1 MAIIRKSGKSLVPP
15 NIEVMVVPIILIT
28 VLIILSILVVK
39 IGISKVNSQREKLTV
54 AQRDETIFKQKQ
66 EILQEVQGEALSL
79 ADLSAS
85 AIPNK
90 NPALAVISQLKNLAS
105 LRSVVLSNLQV
116 GSKSGAEKGMSKV
129 DISFDV
135 DGDFSFVLDF
145 LQDTSKIAPIS
156 QIEKIEINQ
165 TVGATRASTSM
176 VSFWA
181 PFPKKLPPLTE
192 AAKDLSVEELSLI
205 RSLSELTPP
214 VFLEIAPSVPSAR
227 ADPFAF

>member
-1 MAIIRKSGKSLVPP
+1 MAIIKKSGKSLVPP
-15 NIEVMVVPIILIT
+15 NIEVMVIPFILIT
-28 VLIILSILVVK
+28 VLIILSILVAK

-66 EILQEVQGEALSL
+66 EILQEVQGEVLSL
-79 ADLSAS
+79 ADLSVS
-85 AIPNK
+85 AVPNK

-135 DGDFSFVLDF
+135 DGDFSSVLDF

-156 QIEKIEINQ
+156 RIEKIEINQ
-165 TVGATRASTSM
+165 AVGATRANTTM
-176 VSFWA
+176 ISFWA

>member
-1 MAIIRKSGKSLVPP
+1 MAIIRKSGKSLMPP

-39 IGISKVNSQREKLTV
+39 IGISKINSQREKLTV
-54 AQRDETIFKQKQ
+54 AQRDEAIFKQKQ
-66 EILQEVQGEALSL
+66 EILQEVQGEVLSL

-85 AIPNK
+85 AVPNK

-105 LRSVVLSNLQV
+105 SRSVVLSNLQV
-116 GSKSGAEKGMSKV
+116 GSKSGAEKGISKV

-135 DGDFSFVLDF
+135 DGDFSSVLDF

-165 TVGATRASTSM
+165 TVGATHANTTM
-176 VSFWA
+176 ISFWA

-192 AAKDLSVEELSLI
+192 AAKDLSAEELSLI

>member
-1 MAIIRKSGKSLVPP
+1 MPS
-15 NIEVMVVPIILIT
+15 NIEVMVVPIVLIT
-28 VLIILSILVVK
+28 VLIILSILVAK

-54 AQRDETIFKQKQ
+54 AQTDEVIFKQKQ
-66 EILQEVQGEALSL
+66 EILQEVQGEVLSL

-85 AIPNK
+85 AVPNK

-105 LRSVVLSNLQV
+105 SKSVVLSNLQV
-116 GSKSGAEKGMSKV
+116 GSKSGIGKEISKV

-135 DGDFSFVLDF
+135 DGDFSSVLDF

-165 TVGATRASTSM
+165 AAGATRASTAM

-192 AAKDLSVEELSLI
+192 PAKDLSAEELSLI

-214 VFLEIAPSVPSAR
+214 AFLEITPLAPSER
-227 ADPFAF
+227 GDPFAF

>member
-28 VLIILSILVVK
+28 VLIILSILVAK

-66 EILQEVQGEALSL
+66 EILQEVQGEVLSL

-85 AIPNK
+85 AVPNK

-135 DGDFSFVLDF
+135 DGDFSSVLDF

-165 TVGATRASTSM
+165 TVGATRANTTM

>member
-28 VLIILSILVVK
+28 VLIILSILVAK

-66 EILQEVQGEALSL
+66 EILQEVQGEVLSL

-85 AIPNK
+85 AVPNK

-135 DGDFSFVLDF
+135 DGDFSSVLDF

-165 TVGATRASTSM
+165 TVGATRANTTM

-192 AAKDLSVEELSLI
+192 AAKDLSAEELSLI

>member
-1 MAIIRKSGKSLVPP
+1 MAIIRKSGKSLVPS
-15 NIEVMVVPIILIT
+15 NIEVMVVPIVLIT
-28 VLIILSILVVK
+28 VLIILSILVAK

-54 AQRDETIFKQKQ
+54 AQRDEVIFKQKQ
-66 EILQEVQGEALSL
+66 EILQEVQGEVLSL

-85 AIPNK
+85 AVPNK

-105 LRSVVLSNLQV
+105 SKSVILSNLQV
-116 GSKSGAEKGMSKV
+116 GSKSGVGKEMSKV

-135 DGDFSFVLDF
+135 DGDFSSVLDF
-145 LQDTSKIAPIS
+145 LQDTNKIAPIS

-165 TVGATRASTSM
+165 AVGATRASTAM

-192 AAKDLSVEELSLI
+192 PAEDLSTEELSLI

-214 VFLEIAPSVPSAR
+214 TFLEITPSVPSAR
-227 ADPFAF
+227 ADPFTF